1 MYLSLGFRADV
12 KFMIRGNDLW
22 KTPLFNKDP
31 APSSTTDIVLRFQRN
46 VVAESPVCTNDLYP
60 PLSHVWQKAHEDG
73 NYISGQSRKFSNFW
87 VTKTSRQI
95 FSERGS
101 SRNLKFRK

>member
-46 VVAESPVCTNDLYP
+46 AVAESPVCTNA
-60 PLSHVWQKAHEDG
+60 LSHVWQKAHEDG

-87 VTKTSRQI
+87 VTKTLGQI